1 MKIYE
6 KNECRIKIFLEKQTK
21 YLSQEDSGRG
31 KLLWMEAKKFRKE
44 KKTGE
49 CKYVV

>member
-6 KNECRIKIFLEKQTK
+6 KNECRIKKFLEKQTK